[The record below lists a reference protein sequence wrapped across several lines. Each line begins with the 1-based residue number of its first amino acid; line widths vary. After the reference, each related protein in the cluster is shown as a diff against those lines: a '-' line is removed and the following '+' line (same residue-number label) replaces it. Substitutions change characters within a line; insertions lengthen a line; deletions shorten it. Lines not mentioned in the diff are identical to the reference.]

1 MKASFRGR
9 GKAQSLIMKNHGR
22 RQQWASLDS
31 GGSWALRLV
40 IQMSLQLEMT
50 PLAQCSLQG
59 TLDLCVPQAVDQWV
73 QHGFEKAVKL
83 GRDLP
88 LVLGGVIWGP
98 WTWRWR
104 CQSRAWQHR
113 GERSR
118 WRRPSWGSPHTGS
131 SGWHRGCTWRTPAL
145 GTGAPEE

>member
-1 MKASFRGR
+1 
-9 GKAQSLIMKNHGR
+9 
-22 RQQWASLDS
+22 
-31 GGSWALRLV
+31 
-40 IQMSLQLEMT
+40 MSLQLEMT

-98 WTWRWR
+98 WT
-104 CQSRAWQHR
+104 
-113 GERSR
+113 
-118 WRRPSWGSPHTGS
+118 
-131 SGWHRGCTWRTPAL
+131 
-145 GTGAPEE
+145 